1 MRTMKTLFQKKT
13 WIRGMLG
20 MAVFVLLFTCQVL
33 IGEAAEGKVTAE
45 TAKIRAQASTDSE
58 VVGSTVKGKT
68 IDILG
73 AVKDASGMVW
83 YKVSVTNGGYG
94 YIRSDLVQTSDK
106 IEVTAS
112 SSSSS
117 SENSTA
123 TEKPAETVPTSTGET
138 AATISQDSVRIRSGA
153 STAHDAVT
161 SLTKGT
167 AITLIGEATDSAG
180 NKWYQMTCNKN
191 GKTVEG
197 YVRSDLITI
206 GEASS
211 GNETS
216 QEAGDGNAAEG
227 TEGENTEG
235 AEGGNEEGAENP
247 EESVADEP
255 AEPEHNDYEV
265 VYNDETYWLYDNTNG
280 TMMSVTNLLEVVNQ
294 VNETNT
300 SLQSQVKNEKII
312 IIVLAVLIVILVIVM
327 TVLIFKLKD
336 AYYYEDYEDEEEEE
350 EPEPVIPK
358 KKKSVAAEDFYE
370 ESAPVKKKKVR
381 ESFPEETGVSAEKS
395 AKKRKAESE
404 LQAAEEK
411 RPAKKPAPRK
421 TQNFLVDDDEFEF
434 EFLNMDDKDL

>member
-123 TEKPAETVPTSTGET
+123 TEKPAETVPTSIGET